1 MHSVTSKKGIIS
13 TTNYHATNAALAVL
27 KNSGNA
33 IDAAIAASSV
43 LSVTSQHQCGLGGD
57 LFAMVFKNGKV
68 IALNSSGFSGSKL
81 QEYSKNLSKKKI
93 KTFKDPRLITIPGA
107 VDGWLELHKK
117 FGTKKIS
124 EIFKDAIEL
133 ANDGFECDQSLFN
146 AIENSRESFFDNPL
160 NEVNKVKQIV
170 KRPQIANQLELI
182 KKFGRKSFYQGL
194 FGEEL
199 VSLTKGSIS
208 RKDLENPQFD
218 WVKPISQDF
227 FGQKFWTTPPNS
239 QSFLILQVLK
249 KIKDKYPKSK
259 FDNLDSLQLKICS
272 AMLDIG
278 HSRDKYLSNFFNLK
292 GSNTNYLC
300 IVDQKGMGVS
310 LVQSNAHGFGSQL
323 VLNNSGVF
331 LHNRGLGFINNKSD
345 FLPKNHTRP
354 PSTLCP
360 LIVTKKNKLEMLT
373 GTMGAD
379 SQPQIILQNWANYQ
393 FNHDVLDSLKM
404 PRWIISGNEK
414 QTLFPFNTWKVN
426 KKSMNFLH
434 EKGISNNLLLNFKK
448 IHDIKIKQKIK
459 SPNLFGHCQMI
470 VRNGHSFMG
479 YHDPRSL
486 TGLTKGL

>member
-1 MHSVTSKKGIIS
+1 
-13 TTNYHATNAALAVL
+13 
-27 KNSGNA
+27 
-33 IDAAIAASSV
+33 
-43 LSVTSQHQCGLGGD
+43 
-57 LFAMVFKNGKV
+57 
-68 IALNSSGFSGSKL
+68 
-81 QEYSKNLSKKKI
+81 
-93 KTFKDPRLITIPGA
+93 
-107 VDGWLELHKK
+107 
-117 FGTKKIS
+117 
-124 EIFKDAIEL
+124 
-133 ANDGFECDQSLFN
+133 
-146 AIENSRESFFDNPL
+146 
-160 NEVNKVKQIV
+160 
-170 KRPQIANQLELI
+170 
-182 KKFGRKSFYQGL
+182 
-194 FGEEL
+194 
-199 VSLTKGSIS
+199 
-208 RKDLENPQFD
+208 
-218 WVKPISQDF
+218 
-227 FGQKFWTTPPNS
+227 
-239 QSFLILQVLK
+239 
-249 KIKDKYPKSK
+249 
-259 FDNLDSLQLKICS
+259 
-272 AMLDIG
+272 
-278 HSRDKYLSNFFNLK
+278 
-292 GSNTNYLC
+292 
-300 IVDQKGMGVS
+300 MGVS

-323 VLNNSGVF
+323 VLKNSGVF

-448 IHDIKIKQKIK
+448 IHNIKIKQKIK